1 MHSMPSGALVINLKK
16 TFLAIFI
23 WALMAPHAFAHP
35 HEWVQMRIEV
45 IFNDKAEATG
55 FRYVWWFDEF
65 FTAYALSDT
74 ENVKQ
79 EDLDALLTEIAGNML
94 EVGYLTK
101 LKIANEEIDTTAF
114 LGKAV
119 PNSASIK
126 DIRLE
131 LDFTIPFAAPVKVQE
146 KPLRY
151 AIFDPTFYVAMHHF
165 SDEKAVTL
173 SGNAQGCTAL
183 VNAADPDPD
192 MSDFAASLDQS
203 ESAGDGLGI
212 HFAEWVDIKCAQS

>member
-1 MHSMPSGALVINLKK
+1 MTLLKS
-16 TFLAIFI
+16 TFLAILMGLI
-23 WALMAPHAFAHP
+23 SVPQALTHP
-35 HEWVQMRIEV
+35 HEWVQMRVEV
-45 IFNDKAEATG
+45 IFNKKAEATG
-55 FRYVWWFDEF
+55 FRYIWRFDEF

-79 EDLDALLTEIAGNML
+79 EDLDALLKEIAGNVE

-101 LKIANEEIDTTAF
+101 LKIAGEEVNTIEFFGTAI
-114 LGKAV
+114 
-119 PNSASIK
+119 PNAAAIK

-131 LDFTIPFAAPVKVQE
+131 LDFTVPFSKPIKVQE
-146 KPLRY
+146 QPLRY

-165 SDEKAVTL
+165 DDNKAVTL
-173 SGNAQGCTAL
+173 SGKTDGCTAL
-183 VNAADPDPD
+183 INAADPDPD

-212 HFAEWVDIKCAQS
+212 HFAEWVDIKCARS